1 MIRDEN
7 GKKLKEAVLSQPVEI
22 IGFPSVP
29 KAGDK
34 LFIVENEKVSK
45 ELLNR
50 KEYERKMMKI
60 ADSRRSLTL
69 EKLSEL
75 AKENEIKK
83 LKIIIKADSGGSL
96 DAVEKSLNNIK
107 EEKIKI
113 DIIHKAIGAITDSD
127 ILLAAASNA
136 IVVGFGVVPT
146 QKADVLYKK
155 ENVEVRT
162 YDIIYELIDDITL
175 AFKGLLEPE
184 LKRVNKG
191 KAEVREIFKLP
202 KAGIIAGSYILEG
215 EVERGNLVN
224 VIRDGKLIHEGK
236 VATLHRFKE
245 DVKKVLSGYECG
257 IRLEDF
263 QDIVKE
269 DILEF
274 YEER

>member
-1 MIRDEN
+1 PLRDSFGRVRLIRDEN

-127 ILLAAASNA
+127 ILLAAASSA
-136 IVVGFGVVPT
+136 IV
-146 QKADVLYKK
+146 
-155 ENVEVRT
+155 
-162 YDIIYELIDDITL
+162 
-175 AFKGLLEPE
+175 
-184 LKRVNKG
+184 
-191 KAEVREIFKLP
+191 
-202 KAGIIAGSYILEG
+202 
-215 EVERGNLVN
+215 
-224 VIRDGKLIHEGK
+224 
-236 VATLHRFKE
+236 
-245 DVKKVLSGYECG
+245 
-257 IRLEDF
+257 
-263 QDIVKE
+263 
-269 DILEF
+269 
-274 YEER
+274 